1 MKAGA
6 VLCAVRRI
14 VKLALNL
21 PEIGRRLKSAI
32 FKVISAADTS
42 AASGALLGSSTC
54 LVTRVLLKIPNF
66 CFFFWQSS

>member
-1 MKAGA
+1 
-6 VLCAVRRI
+6 V
-14 VKLALNL
+14 LNL

-54 LVTRVLLKIPNF
+54 LVTRVLLKNSEL
-66 CFFFWQSS
+66 FFFFAIELNLVTSWIN